1 MGLLL
6 TICKIKQLFIRQFRM
21 LTMTSTQVLP
31 AVRGDVLPEIRLF
44 VLRDV
49 AVKTFYF
56 TLVASAFVFVS
67 ILITGVYP

>member
-1 MGLLL
+1 MN
-6 TICKIKQLFIRQFRM
+6 
-21 LTMTSTQVLP
+21 STQVFP

-44 VLRDV
+44 VRDA

>member
-1 MGLLL
+1 MIATHAL
-6 TICKIKQLFIRQFRM
+6 T
-21 LTMTSTQVLP
+21 
-31 AVRGDVLPEIRLF
+31 AVGGDVLPEIRLF

-56 TLVASAFVFVS
+56 TLVASAFAFVS

>member
-1 MGLLL
+1 MN
-6 TICKIKQLFIRQFRM
+6 
-21 LTMTSTQVLP
+21 STQVFP
-31 AVRGDVLPEIRLF
+31 AVRGDVLPETRLF

-56 TLVASAFVFVS
+56 TLVAGAFVFIS

>member
-1 MGLLL
+1 
-6 TICKIKQLFIRQFRM
+6 M
-21 LTMTSTQVLP
+21 LTMNSTQVLP